1 MDTTHFAMHFA
12 IIGGSYGFF
21 RPAIF
26 GTSVDQLSFY
36 ILFNAFPT
44 LTSPMWKV
52 TFAVVTLALG
62 ALLLCPAAAGQTTS
76 AIEGPVI
83 GIDLGILIEKKV

>member
-1 MDTTHFAMHFA
+1 
-12 IIGGSYGFF
+12 
-21 RPAIF
+21 
-26 GTSVDQLSFY
+26 
-36 ILFNAFPT
+36 
-44 LTSPMWKV
+44 MWKV